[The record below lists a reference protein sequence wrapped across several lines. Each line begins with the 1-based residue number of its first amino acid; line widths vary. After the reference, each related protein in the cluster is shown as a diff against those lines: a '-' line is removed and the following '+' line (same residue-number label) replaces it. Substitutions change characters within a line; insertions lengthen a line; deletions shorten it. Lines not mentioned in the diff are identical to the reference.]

1 MDNIQLKTERAE
13 RRLERIVLIVLSLY
27 TAAAFATGLLSGWSV
42 YIRELLF
49 LPALSGWF
57 IYSRE
62 YWDHSRR
69 ANFISIACWTEFILY
84 ALFTNSFS
92 SMLVTMA
99 GVIVL
104 LSIFNT
110 QQILYPGLI
119 VPFFLFLYHGFI
131 SKTIAVTGP
140 HSALRLFVQ
149 FLSVYTVSAVI
160 WIIQKNRR
168 DANELLIDKIRELE
182 TAERSKDDFLVNIS
196 HEIRTPINAVC
207 GMSEAIL
214 QEDLPTDVRRDVV
227 DIQTAGRNLLSTVS
241 NILDFSELETGSL
254 ELAEESY
261 NITSTITDIINMAL
275 TLDNGKHLEL
285 IVDCD
290 AGLPSSLL
298 GDEQKFRRIA
308 MNLLGNAFKFTK
320 EGGVILRI
328 GSLSLI
334 HI

>member
-168 DANELLIDKIRELE
+168 DANELLIDKIRED
-182 TAERSKDDFLVNIS
+182 RKS
-196 HEIRTPINAVC
+196 
-207 GMSEAIL
+207 
-214 QEDLPTDVRRDVV
+214 VV
-227 DIQTAGRNLLSTVS
+227 
-241 NILDFSELETGSL
+241 
-254 ELAEESY
+254 
-261 NITSTITDIINMAL
+261 
-275 TLDNGKHLEL
+275 
-285 IVDCD
+285 
-290 AGLPSSLL
+290 
-298 GDEQKFRRIA
+298 
-308 MNLLGNAFKFTK
+308 
-320 EGGVILRI
+320 
-328 GSLSLI
+328 
-334 HI
+334 